1 MFISLLI
8 VCLSR
13 QIIPY
18 QNENGNLGKISS
30 TDLFGQVVIWSLAGR
45 NIHQTSSIINH
56 IQSNF
61 HINNGTSYTNG
72 RTK

>member
-30 TDLFGQVVIWSLAGR
+30 TDLFGQVVIWSLAGKV
-45 NIHQTSSIINH
+45 SLIIL
-56 IQSNF
+56 S
-61 HINNGTSYTNG
+61 T
-72 RTK
+72 R